1 MKAFLTSLVLGAA
14 ITAAAWGVLRAPVI
28 NMSAE
33 EVFQSRQNVRLG
45 KP

>member
-14 ITAAAWGVLRAPVI
+14 ITAAAWGLLRAPVI

-33 EVFQSRQNVRLG
+33 DVYQSGDNVRLG
-45 KP
+45 K